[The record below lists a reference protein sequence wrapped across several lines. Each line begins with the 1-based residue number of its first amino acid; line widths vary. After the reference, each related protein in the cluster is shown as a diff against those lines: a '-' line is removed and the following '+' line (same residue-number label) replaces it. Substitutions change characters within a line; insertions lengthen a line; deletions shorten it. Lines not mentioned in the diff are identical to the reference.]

1 MNIIILGGFLGSG
14 KTTALLQLARHLVS
28 VSQSDSDQKVIII
41 ENEIGEVGVDE
52 GYMFGSGTQ
61 VENLFSGCACCT
73 LAGELIATLTRLQR
87 DFAPEWIIIETTGV
101 AMPGSVKASILS
113 AMGIESRVIVLTD
126 AQRWPR
132 IYRAMGHLLR
142 DQIRG
147 ADGILINKCDAADG
161 EAIKAVEADIRA
173 QSGNIPLFRVSAARG
188 IDAAVWDA
196 ALSREG

>member
-14 KTTALLQLARHLVS
+14 KTTALLQLARYLVS
-28 VSQSDSDQKVIII
+28 VSQSDSEQKVIII

-52 GYMFGSGTQ
+52 GYMFYSGTRI
-61 VENLFSGCACCT
+61 ENLFAGCACCT
-73 LAGELIATLTRLQR
+73 LAGELIATLMRLQR
-87 DFAPEWIIIETTGV
+87 DYAPEWIIIETTGV
-101 AMPGSVKASILS
+101 AMPGSIKASVLS

-142 DQIRG
+142 DQIKG
-147 ADGILINKCDAADG
+147 ADGILINKCDTAGD
-161 EAIKAVEADIRA
+161 EAIKTVEADIRA
-173 QSGNIPLFRVSAARG
+173 LDDKTPLFRVSAARG

-196 ALSREG
+196 ALSREE